1 MKSMSAA
8 PIEITNLEKAFG
20 SFKAVKDVSLTVPAG
35 QMLGIIGR
43 SGAGKSTMLRMINR
57 LIDPTSGRIVSGQRD
72 ITALKGTP
80 LREWRA
86 SCAMIFQQFNLV
98 NRLDVITNVML
109 GAVAR
114 RSTLA
119 NISGFFTEQERRRAF
134 DLLSELDMAQHALNR
149 ADGISGGQA
158 QRAAIARALMQDP
171 SIILADEP
179 VASLDPRNAKVVM
192 DSLRS
197 INRDRGITV
206 ICNLHNLRMAKTY
219 CDRVIAM
226 VEGRVIFDCG
236 PSELDPDR
244 VRAVYG
250 SEIDELDSSMAD
262 AQT

>member
-1 MKSMSAA
+1 MPAA
-8 PIEITNLEKAFG
+8 PIEIKHLEKSFG
-20 SFKAVKDVSLTVPAG
+20 QFKAVKDLSLTVPAG

-43 SGAGKSTMLRMINR
+43 SGAGKSTILRMINR
-57 LIDPTSGRIVSGQRD
+57 LIEPTSGQIVSDGRD
-72 ITALKGTP
+72 VTKLKGSE

-98 NRLDVITNVML
+98 NRLDVLTNVML
-109 GAVAR
+109 GGVAE

-119 NISGFFTEQERRRAF
+119 NLSGFFTERERRTAF
-134 DLLSELDMAQHALNR
+134 ELLSELDMAKHALNR

-158 QRAAIARALMQDP
+158 QRAAIARALMQKP

-192 DSLRS
+192 DALRS

-226 VEGRVIFDCG
+226 VDGKMIFDCS
-236 PSELDPDR
+236 PSELDAER
-244 VRAVYG
+244 VQAVYG
-250 SEIDELDSSMAD
+250 SDKDDLDSSMAD
-262 AQT
+262 LENA